1 MKARLC
7 VERSERKVK
16 GMKRL
21 WKNRG
26 GFTLVEIIVTFTL
39 TAIFLSSATLV
50 MSTFLKSHT
59 VARAVAAEQDVAAI
73 VMDTITSSLDGARYE
88 PKAFGSDK
96 FNPEGDTAPT
106 VADEKS
112 LVIADGGSTVWYV
125 DEASG
130 NVVKMYRKTDAEGG
144 YLAMD
149 YFVKPEDAGAG
160 ETVKWKKTPWQLG
173 KGVYQNCSLESFEV
187 KKMDGENSC
196 LTISLT
202 VKSRLADGNT
212 FRMQRAVE
220 CYNLAKNNI
229 EG

>member
-1 MKARLC
+1 
-7 VERSERKVK
+7 
-16 GMKRL
+16 MKRL

-59 VARAVAAEQDVAAI
+59 VARAVATEQDVAAV
-73 VMDTITSSLDGARYE
+73 VMDTITSNLDGARYE
-88 PKAFGSDK
+88 LGIFESGK
-96 FNPEGDTAPT
+96 FKPEGDTAPT

-130 NVVKMYRKTDAEGG
+130 NVVKMYLKTDAEGG
-144 YLAMD
+144 YLALD
-149 YFVKPEDAGAG
+149 YFVKPEDAGA
-160 ETVKWKKTPWQLG
+160 EEAVEWKKTPWQLG
-173 KGVYQNCSLESFEV
+173 KGVYQNCSLESFKVER
-187 KKMDGENSC
+187 MSSENSC
-196 LTISLT
+196 LKISLT
-202 VKSRLADGNT
+202 VKNGLADGNT
-212 FRMQRAVE
+212 FTMHRAVE